1 MALGMGELLILLV
14 CVLCGL
20 LIPGGL
26 LVFAFV
32 SANKEWSTTWN
43 GHTIVLQNT
52 FFSEKLY
59 VDGQAADHH
68 SGLAFT
74 NTLRAR
80 IPHQGD
86 YAVVEGRIRQGF
98 LGLTIKGHILVD
110 DVFVD
115 GDPMS

>member
-1 MALGMGELLILLV
+1 MALGMGELLILLT
-14 CVLCGL
+14 CALCGL
-20 LIPGGL
+20 VIPGGL
-26 LVFAFV
+26 LVLAFV
-32 SANKEWSTTWN
+32 TANRSWSATWN
-43 GHTIVLQNT
+43 GHSLVLQNT

-59 VDGQAADHH
+59 VDGQPADQH

-80 IPHQGD
+80 IPHEGD

-110 DVFVD
+110 DVFVG
-115 GDPMS
+115 GDPMG